1 MSPEAASGGAI
12 GLVEQGD
19 LIKIDIPNRTIDVLV
34 SDEELAQRRAAMD
47 AKGKA
52 GWKPVEDRP
61 RKVSTALRAYAALA
75 TSADRGGV
83 RDLSQIEQ

>member
-1 MSPEAASGGAI
+1 
-12 GLVEQGD
+12 LGD
-19 LIKIDIPNRTIDVLV
+19 EV
-34 SDEELAQRRAAMD
+34 LAQRRQTME

-52 GWKPVEDRP
+52 AWKPVNPRE

-83 RDLSQIEQ
+83 RDLSQIEE